1 MTVNRD
7 RIEKIQLKDI
17 LIMPNKNMRIKQSID
32 TKNNLLDSCLELM
45 QTRSFRELKISD
57 ICAQAGV
64 TTGAFYHYFSKKD
77 DIIPELYLRIDQL
90 FTTFY
95 QKLRGSCYR
104 EKISEYLLRHA
115 KFAEGCGLL
124 STRNVYY
131 EQLDSKYEF
140 FGDFKRGFAQHLLE
154 LVQAALDEGEFVS
167 EKGAREITTALMSIE
182 RGAVYSW
189 CLTNGA
195 LSAKTL
201 SKKLVGVYLDSLIPV
216 IKEENS

>member
-1 MTVNRD
+1 
-7 RIEKIQLKDI
+7 
-17 LIMPNKNMRIKQSID
+17 MPNEHMRNKQALD
-32 TKNNLLDSCLELM
+32 TKNKLLDSCLELT
-45 QTRSFRELKISD
+45 QNRPFKELKISD

-115 KFAEGCGLL
+115 KFAESCGLL
-124 STRNVYY
+124 STRSVYY
-131 EQLDSKYEF
+131 EQLDSQYGF

-167 EKGAREITTALMSIE
+167 EKSAEEIATALMSIE

-189 CLTNGA
+189 CLTEGK
-195 LSAKTL
+195 LSAKNL
-201 SKKLVGVYLDSLIPV
+201 STKLVGVYLDSLIPSLQESA
-216 IKEENS
+216 KEETV